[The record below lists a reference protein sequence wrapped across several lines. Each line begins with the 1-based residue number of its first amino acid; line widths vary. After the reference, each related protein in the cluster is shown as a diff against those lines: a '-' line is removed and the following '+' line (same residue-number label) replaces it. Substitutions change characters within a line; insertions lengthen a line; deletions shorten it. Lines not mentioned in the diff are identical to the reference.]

1 MCKIERIKIGWVRFR
16 ILTSTNYIVLRTK
29 PSRKK
34 RTSLGASLGASLGGK
49 SWGKSVKKTFKKK
62 KGKSGGKSRDKTF
75 KKKKASLGV
84 SLGRSLGDK
93 TFKKKKGKSGEK
105 SGGGVSLGENLRVCL
120 GEKPGGGKS
129 VENTFKK
136 KKASLGGQIFKKTF
150 NENLAVKYLTKKKQ
164 TCKKRFEIF

>member
-75 KKKKASLGV
+75 KKKKASLG
-84 SLGRSLGDK
+84 
-93 TFKKKKGKSGEK
+93 
-105 SGGGVSLGENLRVCL
+105 
-120 GEKPGGGKS
+120 
-129 VENTFKK
+129 
-136 KKASLGGQIFKKTF
+136 GQIFKKTF